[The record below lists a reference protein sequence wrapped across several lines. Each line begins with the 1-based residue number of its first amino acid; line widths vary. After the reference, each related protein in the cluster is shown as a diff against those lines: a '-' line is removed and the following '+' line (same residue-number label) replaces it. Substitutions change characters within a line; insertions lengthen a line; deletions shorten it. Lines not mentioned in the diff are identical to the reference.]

1 MGILTDSTTVDT
13 LFFLVVLVYLLYSLY
28 TKDFLK
34 WEKLGIFYLKPSF
47 PFGSMYEL
55 YVKRKPK
62 FLILQDFYWKFKA
75 QNVPYGGY
83 FQLNEPELMIVD
95 PGLLKHIL
103 ITDFSSFQDR
113 GLSSVNVDKEP
124 IIRHLFSIDGARW
137 KPMRQKVTP
146 TFSSGKIKFMF
157 ETMKACSHDLRA
169 HLDSNLSESCDII
182 DVKTMCES
190 YTLDVIGSCAFGLD
204 VHCLRNPQDEFR
216 TAALGMFNRSYTTLL
231 NSIVLKTCP
240 TIAQSL
246 GFKQIGRDTTRFFT
260 QLVTQNVEYREKNNV
275 HRQDFLNLL
284 MELKNKRGEHGT
296 GTEDLAITM
305 DLIVSNVF
313 IFFIAGFHTSA
324 FAMSLCLVEL
334 ANNKQIQDKLREE
347 IIGVLKESGGQVTY
361 ENIKAM
367 PYLDK
372 VAKETLRKYPSVTQ
386 LNRRS
391 TRPYTLPGSKVTIET
406 RTRIIVPVYAIH
418 HDPAHYPNPDVFDPE
433 RFEPSQVA
441 ARPPFTYLPF
451 GDGPRNCI
459 GLRFGTLQFKLG
471 IISALCHH
479 EFLPLDTPE
488 ERNYHPDTLMM
499 IAANVR
505 LRARKL
511 N

>member
-13 LFFLVVLVYLLYSLY
+13 LFFLIIIAYLLFSLY

-34 WEKLGIFYLKPSF
+34 WEKLGIPYLKPSF
-47 PFGSMYEL
+47 PFGNMYALIIE
-55 YVKRKPK
+55 RKPR

-75 QNVPYGGY
+75 QNVPCGGY
-83 FQLNEPELMIVD
+83 FHLNEQELLIVD
-95 PGLLKHIL
+95 PNLVKQIL
-103 ITDFSSFQDR
+103 ISDFSSFQDR
-113 GLSSVNVDKEP
+113 GLSGLNVDKEP
-124 IIRHLFSIDGARW
+124 IIRHLFSIEGVRW
-137 KPMRQKVTP
+137 KPMRQKLSP

-157 ETMKACSHDLRA
+157 ETMKACSQDLKF

-182 DVKTMCES
+182 DVKNMCES

-204 VHCLRNPQDEFR
+204 VHCLRNPHDEFR
-216 TAALGMFNRSYTTLL
+216 TAALRLFSRSYSSFLK
-231 NSIVLKTCP
+231 SIFLKTCP

-246 GFKQIGRDTTRFFT
+246 GVKSTGRESTRFFT

-275 HRQDFLNLL
+275 QRQDFLNLL
-284 MELKNKRGEHGT
+284 VELKNARERN
-296 GTEDLAITM
+296 GTEDIDITM

-313 IFFIAGFHTSA
+313 LFFIAGFHTSA

-334 ANNKQIQDKLREE
+334 ANNKHIQDKLREE
-347 IIGVLKESGGQVTY
+347 IKEVLKESAGEVTY

-367 PYLDK
+367 TYLDK

-391 TRPYTLPGSKVTIET
+391 TRPYILPGTKINIGSQT
-406 RTRIIVPVYAIH
+406 RAIVPVYAIH
-418 HDPAHYPNPDVFDPE
+418 HDPAYYPDPDVFDPE

-459 GLRFGTLQFKLG
+459 GLRFGNLQFKLG
-471 IISALCHH
+471 IISALSHH
-479 EFLPLDTPE
+479 EFLPLDIPE
-488 ERNYHPDTLMM
+488 ERNYHPDTILMV
-499 IAANVR
+499 AKNVR